1 MIALRSLMKC
11 LAHPHNCTTKYASP
25 RYQPVILINQPGTRH
40 KFLGLW
46 STIHKKRVTEVACKL
61 KPTMHY
67 FHTPVTEDPMVTKN
81 EKQLSG
87 AVATIEMVNSIQIEG
102 LAGLMKQYHT
112 SSYVQFYVLLS
123 HQQVTYH
130 AACEKD

>member
-1 MIALRSLMKC
+1 MNKREWPWW
-11 LAHPHNCTTKYASP
+11 LASA
-25 RYQPVILINQPGTRH
+25 
-40 KFLGLW
+40 F
-46 STIHKKRVTEVACKL
+46 

-67 FHTPVTEDPMVTKN
+67 FHTPVTEDPMVTK
-81 EKQLSG
+81 EWETAQRQISSG

-102 LAGLMKQYHT
+102 LAGLMKQYHV
-112 SSYVQFYVLLS
+112 SSYVQLYGLLS